1 MVNLEL
7 NGSFSDM
14 RSIKGDWNN
23 LHWQRDFIA
32 LLPFD
37 KLVYIIKKTA
47 IHFNYEIDYC
57 FLLQAY
63 LLRGFEF
70 VKTGYEGNAQAFQE
84 IKPENRLWKEYR
96 ESVSQIRRSV
106 LKSKSGGEF

>member
-7 NGSFSDM
+7 NRSFSDM
-14 RSIKGDWNN
+14 RSIKGDCNN

-37 KLVYIIKKTA
+37 KLVYIIKKPD
-47 IHFNYEIDYC
+47 IHFNYEIDSC

-63 LLRGFEF
+63 LLRGFELLKHVMRGMQSLF
-70 VKTGYEGNAQAFQE
+70 RKLNRRIDYGRSTG
-84 IKPENRLWKEYR
+84 KVYR
-96 ESVSQIRRSV
+96 
-106 LKSKSGGEF
+106 KSGGEF